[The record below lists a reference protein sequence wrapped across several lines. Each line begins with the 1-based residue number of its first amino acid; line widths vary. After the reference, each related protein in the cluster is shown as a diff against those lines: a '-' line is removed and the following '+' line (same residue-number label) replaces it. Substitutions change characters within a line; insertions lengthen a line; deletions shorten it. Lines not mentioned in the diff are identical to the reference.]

1 MASSF
6 LALIGDEI
14 MADISKISPDGGTTE
29 LNIKDATARSNIETL
44 AGKIGAANGIA
55 ELDANGK
62 VPSSQLPAYVDDV
75 VEYDSRTAF
84 PSTGTSGI
92 IYIAKD
98 TNKTYRWS
106 GTTYV
111 EISASLAL
119 GETESTAYRGDRGKA
134 AYDHAY
140 AKGSAFTSGLY
151 KITTNA
157 EGHVTAATAAVKSD
171 ITALGI
177 PGQDTIYDDSELRG
191 LISGLDAEIGD
202 PQALKSDDKSS
213 IVAAINETIDTVN
226 EAGIDVLD
234 EFSGSQA
241 ILDSSGNII
250 LDSSSKSILDSQ
262 KGAGG
267 LVNVVSNIVSWFK
280 ANVTHLIVD
289 SGYTETEALYE
300 ILNS

>member
-111 EISASLAL
+111 VISESLAL

-140 AKGSAFTSGLY
+140 FFTLPREGKTY
-151 KITTNA
+151 K
-157 EGHVTAATAAVKSD
+157 
-171 ITALGI
+171 AL
-177 PGQDTIYDDSELRG
+177 LR
-191 LISGLDAEIGD
+191 
-202 PQALKSDDKSS
+202 
-213 IVAAINETIDTVN
+213 N
-226 EAGIDVLD
+226 
-234 EFSGSQA
+234 
-241 ILDSSGNII
+241 
-250 LDSSSKSILDSQ
+250 
-262 KGAGG
+262 
-267 LVNVVSNIVSWFK
+267 
-280 ANVTHLIVD
+280 
-289 SGYTETEALYE
+289 
-300 ILNS
+300 